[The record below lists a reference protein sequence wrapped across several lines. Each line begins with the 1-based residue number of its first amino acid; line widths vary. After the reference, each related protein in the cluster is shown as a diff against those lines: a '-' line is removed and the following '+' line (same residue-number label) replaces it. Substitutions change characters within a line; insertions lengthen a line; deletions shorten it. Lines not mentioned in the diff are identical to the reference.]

1 MEGRKKAI
9 FHYREMMKRL
19 HSYLSSVSRLM
30 TSWRGA
36 VDLWQYLTIALNLC
50 YLAMVTH
57 IN

>member
-1 MEGRKKAI
+1 
-9 FHYREMMKRL
+9 MKRL